1 MKMSATVHRS
11 DAALGSSAS
20 LRPAAWRGAPLL
32 AGVGLVLAAAVW
44 AAISAAQRGDSDGV
58 LAASLVTAWALAA
71 ATLGVRRRGE
81 PMALV
86 LLGGAAL
93 AVVAVGAAAVLAR
106 PSGVASGWLDLAH
119 LAQPLALGLLPAAGM
134 HVLAG
139 LPSGR
144 LGTRGRRALVAV
156 TYLVGAAIGLALW
169 TQRPDVPMW
178 PIATEA
184 ALVALVGYSFSYTRY
199 RRAAEAER
207 RRLMWLGWAAT
218 VGGAVAVVA
227 GAMHVLVSWPPNPVQ
242 IAAAATAPVPVAFML
257 GTSRRLL
264 AGIDRILARTIALAG
279 LSVLVVAVYFVVVLG
294 LGRVPDQQEGGLLAL
309 SMAAAAVAALLHPPA
324 QRRLARFANR
334 CVYGERA
341 QPDDTLRSFGS
352 RMSRAVP
359 MDELLLQMAE
369 SLQRSLGLAA
379 VEVWTGSEGK
389 LERTVSVPD
398 RGPAQLRLGA
408 AEEPV
413 VVRAG
418 VCGPAWLR
426 IWLPTLLQGRDE
438 EAPLRLS
445 PIAHSG
451 ELLGLIV
458 VERARGASHFND
470 DDDRLLTELARQ
482 AGLALHNLR
491 LDSALQASLDE
502 VRRQASELQASRLR
516 IVTTADAER
525 RRIERNLHDGAQQ
538 HLVALAVKMRL
549 ARQFVDRDL
558 DRARSMLDQLGE
570 DVTAAVD
577 ELRALA
583 HGIYPPLLMD
593 RGLVDALSAA
603 ARRAALPTE
612 VKAGEVGRYAQ
623 EIEAAVYFCC
633 LEAMQ
638 NAGKHAGDGATIT
651 VSVREE
657 EGGLLFEVADD
668 GAGFDVGAAGGL
680 GAGFTNMGDRVGA
693 IGGSVNVES
702 APGRG
707 TRVYGRVPVEGR
719 RTEG

>member
-1 MKMSATVHRS
+1 MTMSTTVPS
-11 DAALGSSAS
+11 DAALASPASAS
-20 LRPAAWRGAPLL
+20 RRPAAWRSAAFL
-32 AGVGLVLAAAVW
+32 AGLGLVLAAAVW
-44 AAISAAQRGDSDGV
+44 SATAEAGRGDSDGV
-58 LAASLVTAWALAA
+58 LAASLVVAWALAA
-71 ATLGVRRRGE
+71 GVLGRRRRGE
-81 PMALV
+81 PMAWIIV
-86 LLGGAAL
+86 GGTGLAAL
-93 AVVAVGAAAVLAR
+93 AAGAAALLAR
-106 PSGVASGWLDLAH
+106 PSGVASGWLDAARLVQA
-119 LAQPLALGLLPAAGM
+119 LALGLLPAAGM
-134 HVLAG
+134 HALAG
-139 LPSGR
+139 LPAGR
-144 LGTRGRRALVAV
+144 LETAGRRGVVAA
-156 TYLVGAAIGLALW
+156 TYVAGIAVGLLLW

-178 PIATEA
+178 PVAGEAMVA
-184 ALVALVGYSFSYTRY
+184 ALAGYPFAYARY
-199 RRAAEAER
+199 RRTSEER
-207 RRLMWLGWAAT
+207 RRLMWLGLGVT

-227 GAMHVLVSWPPNPVQ
+227 GALHVLVSWPPNPVQ
-242 IAAAATAPVPVAFML
+242 IAAAATAPVPIAFVL
-257 GTSRRLL
+257 GTSRALC
-264 AGIDRILARTIALAG
+264 AAVDRILARTIALAG

-324 QRRLARFANR
+324 QRRLARFARR

-341 QPDDTLRSFGS
+341 QPDDTLHTFGG

-369 SLQRSLGLAA
+369 SLHRSLGLSAA
-379 VEVWTGSEGK
+379 EVWTGSEGS
-389 LERTVSVPD
+389 LERTISVPD
-398 RGPAQLRLGA
+398 RGSARLRLSA

-426 IWLPTLLQGRDE
+426 IWLPALLAGRDE
-438 EAPLRLS
+438 EAPLRVA

-451 ELLGLIV
+451 DLLGLIV
-458 VERARGASHFND
+458 VERVHGASHFTD

-502 VRRQASELQASRLR
+502 LKRQAAELQASRLR
-516 IVTTADAER
+516 IVATADGER

-558 DRARSMLDQLGE
+558 DKARAMLDQLSG
-570 DVTAAVD
+570 DLTAAVD

-593 RGLVDALSAA
+593 RGLEAALTAA
-603 ARRAALPTE
+603 ARRAALPTGVE
-612 VKAGEVGRYAQ
+612 AHDVARYAQ
-623 EIEAAVYFCC
+623 EVEAAVYFCC

-638 NAGKHAGDGATIT
+638 NAGKHAGDGASIT
-651 VSVREE
+651 VSLREE
-657 EGGLLFEVADD
+657 AGGLLFEVRDD
-668 GAGFDVGAAGGL
+668 GAGFDLDARGI

-702 APGRG
+702 AVGRG
-707 TRVYGRVPVEGR
+707 TRIYGVIPVEGR
-719 RTEG
+719 RTE